1 MRQVAGATRRKV
13 PEHNLGRGCR
23 NSRRALELIE
33 ATAVRGVWDA
43 PMKMFLGSVC
53 AAAVVAG
60 AVAATA
66 QTGVVSSRQPVQAE
80 SGVNRV
86 SKADRLPS
94 RNTIVVKTMSITAAT
109 DHEQAMASQHLDGCE
124 FCGQPPCGFG
134 SQPTPAALCVLG
146 TKRSARI
153 RPNPPQVGADGHP
166 PGKPYRLVVL
176 HLLICR
182 KCTAA

>member
-1 MRQVAGATRRKV
+1 MDVRDDAFREARRDRLHGGAQHGIPVRQVAGAMRRKV
-13 PEHNLGRGCR
+13 PAHNLGRGCR

-66 QTGVVSSRQPVQAE
+66 QTGVASSRQPVQAE

-94 RNTIVVKTMSITAAT
+94 RNTIVVKTISITAAT

-124 FCGQPPCGFG
+124 FVVSPLADL
-134 SQPTPAALCVLG
+134 AAS
-146 TKRSARI
+146 R
-153 RPNPPQVGADGHP
+153 
-166 PGKPYRLVVL
+166 RLR
-176 HLLICR
+176 HC
-182 KCTAA
+182 AS